1 MTATALESKAAF
13 ARRIGVNKSTITRA
27 AQAGR
32 LVMQGS
38 KVDVAQSLARW
49 HATAGGRADLT
60 EKHAQQ
66 RGQTIPQASL
76 PTPEQKSAK
85 TGVYSSGT
93 GKVAAFQPSA
103 PSAIGVD
110 DEATRTDYKAT
121 TLLFENETI
130 KLQMALEKSQ
140 RYRLDAVRRE
150 AYSLGATLQ
159 AALERLIDQT
169 APRLAAE
176 SQRDARAA
184 LLHEECAALARSIK
198 AEFVRSARRLRQQKE
213 KSNG

>member
-130 KLQMALEKSQ
+130 KLQMALE
-140 RYRLDAVRRE
+140 
-150 AYSLGATLQ
+150 
-159 AALERLIDQT
+159 RLIDQT